1 MVAVT
6 APEGDH
12 RLIVRLRVAT
22 GGTPTAAAAAVTPTI
37 IILVIVSIIVAAVQG
52 T

>member
-22 GGTPTAAAAAVTPTI
+22 GGTPTAAAAVTTTTS
-37 IILVIVSIIVAAVQG
+37 ILGIVSIIIAAVQG